1 MERLLWIALAGAAG
15 TLARYGLTLGVRGL
29 LPAASPLTLL
39 PVATATVNVLGCLLF
54 GAVIALMRARG
65 WVDWPHLA
73 VFTVGFLGAFTTFS
87 TFAFES
93 AELLGQPAGSGAWRI
108 GLANLVLSPLL
119 GLGAYLAGGALVRA
133 SVAA

>member
-29 LPAASPLTLL
+29 MPSASPVVLL
-39 PVATATVNVLGCLLF
+39 PVATVSVNVLGCLLF
-54 GAVIALMRARG
+54 GAVIAAVRLRG

-87 TFAFES
+87 AFAFES
-93 AELLGQPAGSGAWRI
+93 AELLGEPTGSTAWRI
-108 GLANLVLSPLL
+108 GVANLLVQPLL
-119 GLGAYLAGGALVRA
+119 GLGAYLGGAALVRA
-133 SVAA
+133 TVAA

>member
-1 MERLLWIALAGAAG
+1 MDRLLWIALAGAAG
-15 TLARYGLTLGVRGL
+15 TLARYGLTSGVRGL
-29 LPAASPLTLL
+29 LPTASPLVVL
-39 PVATATVNVLGCLLF
+39 PVATVTVNLLGCLLF
-54 GAVIALMRARG
+54 GAVIAAVRLRG
-65 WVDWPHLA
+65 WVDWPHLT

-93 AELLGQPAGSGAWRI
+93 GELLAQPAGSLAWRV

-133 SVAA
+133 TVPA